1 MKFFNEDSQIADAD
15 RATTSVGPGSRENP
29 FYNNEITT
37 NSNVANYPTGP
48 KNLPFEIRM
57 SVEEIGEIYIKMLA
71 IRKQYLR
78 ANNNPSVKRSQKL
91 TITKIQK
98 RINRINRLLLSIPNL
113 LDELVENT

>member
-29 FYNNEITT
+29 FYNNKITT
-37 NSNVANYPTGP
+37 NSNIAKYPTGP
-48 KNLPFEIRM
+48 KNLPFEIKM
-57 SVEEIGEIYIKMLA
+57 SVEQIGEIYIKMLA

-78 ANNNPSVKRSQKL
+78 AKNNPSVKRSQKL
-91 TITKIQK
+91 TIQKILK
-98 RINRINRLLLSIPNL
+98 RINYMNRLLLSVPNL